1 MTSAVKAQP
10 SATSQLKHLLS
21 YLNKTLAA
29 SLGITPGAIS
39 QWTRVPIEQRVHDI
53 ARMAY
58 DGLIFRVRFVLNS
71 LGRTFSRATASQ
83 RGKPMTNETNGQ
95 LRAIVERIE
104 HLDAEIAIMN
114 GDKADIYKEAKSNG
128 FDVKVL
134 RALIAERRKDP
145 ASVQEMDALLDL
157 YRAAVAD
164 PSRMH
169 VHEANQ

>member
-1 MTSAVKAQP
+1 MT
-10 SATSQLKHLLS
+10 LR
-21 YLNKTLAA
+21 A
-29 SLGITPGAIS
+29 SL
-39 QWTRVPIEQRVHDI
+39 
-53 ARMAY
+53 AY
-58 DGLIFRVRFVLNS
+58 PLNS
-71 LGRTFSRATASQ
+71 LGRTFSQQ

-169 VHEANQ
+169 MHEANQ